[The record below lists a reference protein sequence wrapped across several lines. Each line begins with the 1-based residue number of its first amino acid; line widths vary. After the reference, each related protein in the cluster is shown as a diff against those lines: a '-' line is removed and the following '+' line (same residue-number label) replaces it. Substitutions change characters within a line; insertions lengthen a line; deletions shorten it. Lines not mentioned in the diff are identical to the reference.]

1 MMIDNVSVYSKYIIN
16 VYCTCTYVW
25 DMGVCECECVW
36 YRFIYGL
43 SKFRSGCVRVCDF
56 QLQYVI
62 YQKPKFICSL
72 DRKMKKNR
80 FI

>member
-1 MMIDNVSVYSKYIIN
+1 MMIDNVCVYSKYIIN
-16 VYCTCTYVW
+16 VCCTCTYVW
-25 DMGVCECECVW
+25 DMGVCVSVR

-43 SKFRSGCVRVCDF
+43 SKFRSGWVRVCDF